1 MSIVEKNRG
10 SFSVKFFSFYLLI
23 FFLSSSLIINGCGG
37 GGGGSSS
44 TPAEDIGPIVSIIEG
59 YVYVPSSG
67 AIAPQN
73 AVSQT
78 AEIYLEQN
86 SNIGSLEVSGLKAPA
101 AGAVKVSGA
110 SAPARAGIIPTSG
123 YVPLVGAT
131 VQLSGT
137 NKATV
142 TNPTGYYKFEIGQKE
157 IMAFGSKKL
166 MINKTEANV
175 SIEFEVAVVSG
186 DSRYIHTEINTKTGE
201 KTVKEV
207 LTNRVLSPFIYV
219 SGKAGGA
226 TGVALSGALV
236 TAVKVSDTSFTR
248 TATTDS
254 FGRYSFSELTDG
266 LYTLT
271 VVKENY
277 KITSKNVEVSGK
289 YTLSNIDFIIPG
301 TFSLTPRQ
309 VTPEL
314 SAVKIVYATSVPTA
328 YSVEYGLSTTYLY
341 NASSNLYNI
350 TNEII
355 LSNLSP
361 KTVYH
366 YRIKAIDQYGNTINT
381 DNATFETL
389 DPNTNSKEAPIV
401 NSNYTVRKTHN
412 SITLTF
418 NTNMSSYAQ
427 IEYAVSSAAVYT
439 RYPSDGSEIGPQ
451 TNFELTVPNLTNS
464 TTYKVFIVTK
474 NIANRSVF
482 RREPQQL
489 PIQVTTDNSPDITP
503 PVVSGVT
510 VTDLKAKSVTINF
523 SSIDIHEGVRNNTD
537 AKVYYGLASY
547 PVLQYDYSVIPPR
560 VRLDYYQKIS
570 EALAFNFDSQKVIK
584 LSGLEPSKTYYFRP
598 ASNDPSGNIG
608 TVTTEVS
615 FTTAAPGTA
624 LAFSLSESPAAGQ
637 ISVGEHAKIFRLLAK
652 GSTEENLIIKK
663 MVFKQTGSIPY
674 NAIDKLTVTDGVNT
688 WTVNTPV
695 SSNIEVKFDSPA
707 LSIPKNN
714 SIYLTVNMT
723 LNTSALN
730 PGGAPR
736 DVKLKLDA
744 NSAIETNV
752 EVTGDIYGDYIKE
765 KITGLSLESNAQ
777 AINIGQLVISPPE
790 QAQNSN
796 ETLLVNRGQKDI
808 TLFKFKL
815 ESNYED
821 INITKIQLSQIGS
834 AIAET
839 DYSNIRLYDGISSI
853 AVGASSGSDIL
864 FQSVTGL
871 IKVVKGSTNT
881 KTLSVVAD
889 IQLGATDARFLRMQI
904 DKINIS
910 GSGSYSLQNVDVLG
924 VGTPVTGAKFTIGDS
939 ELLANRTTDSP
950 TKQTFKIGDTN
961 KTFTIFELF
970 AGSAED
976 VRIDTMELMFQGT
989 ASFTSS
995 SFSVIDENNTV
1006 IYTKAVGGGGITAE
1020 ANYKAAT
1027 KKFTVIPQS
1036 SLIVPKGGSKKV
1048 YVKGNISSTA
1058 FEVGK
1063 TIQINVA
1070 NDGDIKGTGVQTGSS
1085 KAAVGTAIGSEH
1097 SIIGGIV
1104 MAAVLPQPSNVL
1116 LPGSKYNDTPNN
1128 NTFLRF
1134 KITPSGEPVDVQ
1146 SFSFVFSGSYTILD
1160 SLRVIE
1166 YKADTTTEEVAI
1178 NPSISGNTI
1187 TLTPQATVNLTT
1199 AGKTFYLVGDIL
1211 NSAVSSDTIRF
1222 NIAVNGISV
1231 RGTNSAQIYKTQELI
1246 NGNTLSVST
1255 EAFYLLQSSVVL
1267 PETIV
1272 IGDTASK
1279 DVFSFKLEAKP
1290 RSGYYLQKIT
1300 MRQLGTATF
1309 GIGQDISSGDFE
1321 FFTSGDGIVFTKVAS
1336 AIINVSGTNLMV
1348 EFPSSSNVR
1357 IDATAQTTVS
1367 QFLTC
1372 KLVCKTLQ
1380 TAINNKTLRFYMD
1393 DSLTVAKSITS
1404 NNQITGGSSAPVTG
1418 AAVTLKEGSLLAK
1431 ARGDNPAAA
1440 DISDALSKDFLIFD
1454 ITSEV
1459 EALDVQA
1466 ITVTLDVKNGLITD
1480 FDSTSMTIAVN
1491 DVAYPN
1497 STVSSSGNKF
1507 VITPRDNTAERKYL
1521 RINANSSVKIT
1532 ISGKAN
1538 YTAAQN
1544 GSQIALRIADNSD
1557 ITAVGV
1563 TSTHKLYSTGIIN
1576 GNYMTIAKSPS
1587 SLTVSADANP
1597 AAGVLTNPPVTA
1609 ARFAFKLTAGT
1620 SENIKLT
1627 KMNISYDGFS
1637 NNFDA
1642 NSIQI
1647 VFPAPITK
1655 TYTSANI
1662 TFSNNIFTLSVPS
1675 ADNIPITSAGVV
1687 VTVSGARSSGATSGQ
1702 QFFLRIGADGD
1713 ISGTGVNSAMP
1724 VFSTGTAEGNK
1735 FTIDAANTS
1744 ILGALNAAFAGDNPA
1759 AATVASGQRLL
1770 IGKINLQTKKFVANN
1785 FVDSV
1790 RIKSIEFTKAGTI
1803 TNADITKWEL
1813 TDGSNTFTGVL
1824 NTATLAL
1831 NFDNM
1836 NYIVPLPSADADSFV
1851 TQKTMSLY
1859 ATVKDSVRNVT
1870 LSFALSAT
1878 TKISADGALYGN
1890 NATVSLGATPLTS
1903 NAQTLDIGKLVMTN
1917 DAAVNGNP
1925 SGDAKGSASAGDV
1938 NVTMMGLNIV
1948 NNAGTGGAAASPE
1961 DVYITQIK
1969 ITNSGTG
1976 VPGTDFDSLKLYE
1989 KSGAV
1994 ETFIANA
2001 AMMTDTATSQKY
2013 FLFSD
2018 SQLNKVEKNIA
2029 AKNLI
2034 VKANVPAT
2042 ATNGKTIKLSL
2053 QASDI
2058 TGKGYNSSVTIQA
2071 VAGDASIFGKN
2082 IVIGTNSLTVSL
2094 DSTTPPETNFS
2105 IDETEREVAVF
2116 AVKTGTGESITLDM
2130 SVNSFEYSG
2139 TIPKVDFATVRLR
2152 YNNTYYPLTNSA
2164 GNFYTTNTPIAIPN
2178 NTTALFSIFVKLKP
2192 EAPPLTLSANQYI
2205 EFKIGGVA
2213 PSILSGTSS
2222 ITAAT
2227 VNSVNGTPAPVS
2239 NKFIVVGKL
2248 AIQADSGSPSGSV
2261 TIGATGVNLFSF
2273 KLTPSTENAT
2283 VSSVKVMLDKGSFT
2297 TDLNNLKLKKESY
2310 IDSVLPS
2317 AGATSIVVTGINFN
2331 TAAVIGDFTIGGA
2344 NAAKVTALA
2353 SITSTAA
2360 TFTTNPLAGADAITI
2375 QAKTSAYSPASAAAS
2390 NTLTFTI
2397 GTGVASDVT
2406 PWSGTISGNYI
2417 TFSGLAT
2424 TLSTATT
2431 FTVAGDIRTT
2441 SVSGTNLS
2449 MKIESVNDIS
2459 ATGFTSTKTITPTG
2473 SAAGN
2478 TLTTASGG
2486 LSVSLSA
2493 YHTNIKDVVIGG
2505 AEQPTPSGVLFA
2517 IAKLTAS
2524 NTEDMNVTEIKFNIE
2539 GSVIVDDDFGNI
2551 SPYGFWLAEATAA
2564 NTWDAG
2570 AHLAGLTFSK
2580 TGNIITVTGNPIT
2593 TVTKNTSKHLVI
2605 GGTAKKPDANSGR
2618 QAKIVV
2624 ESGWIKAA
2632 GVTSA
2637 KALTSTGGVNY
2648 NSGDTL
2654 TLAAGILNSA
2664 INSSSPSSKTIL
2676 KGLAAVELARFDL
2689 KTVKSSNSIDI
2700 ENIEITRIE
2709 VYLSSDTSNFTNTK
2723 IKIDGGADI
2732 NRDAASTANTHIFL
2746 PPAGTYILDKN
2757 GTAKVVT
2764 VFSDAAAGAAG
2775 KVYAK
2780 LVASGTQGKG
2790 ALSTK
2795 TISCTSSDQTAAE
2808 HTIGTAQMLMSS
2820 NSSISPTSQY
2830 IDVTNTPL
2838 GDKLVLG
2845 GTLNVDNNE
2854 NISLTVG
2861 SQLQVKL
2868 EGSVDKT
2875 AVTALKINAGAPGF
2889 ATVWINSGVT
2899 PFNNASQTYSGGLT
2913 GAGLPIVLTKNTGTQ
2928 FQISVT
2934 LDQALVKDGDTMK
2947 ITLLNGGLT
2956 GTGATS
2962 SQTISSQNELS
2973 NTLTLQK
2980 TSIAF
2985 SANTYAT
2992 GVYKRGDTGKT
3003 IIDFNVA
3010 AGKFQNVAVS
3020 KIILKNDAVSGVKTS
3035 FNLNTEID
3043 NFKVYIDNALYSG
3056 TVTPTNV
3063 PDVNT
3068 FLLTLGTPVTIT
3080 KGASKQFKVTVD
3092 FKNTAVNGS
3101 YIKAKTDNSYYVV
3114 GDFNPNM
3121 AAASNITGA
3130 ASGNEHNVQVI
3141 ETLNLTL
3148 DSTSPASNNITIT
3161 PMTHGATAGVFGHIA
3176 TFKLKCSGENAT
3188 LTKAKFKY
3196 AGSSISDISNFE
3208 AYLGANAGL
3217 YAEGTKFS
3225 AVTID
3230 TTNKKVTFEHTAG
3243 IVLTAGTDYY
3253 FKIAVKVPNGSTL
3266 PVIGHSIRMQMDSS
3280 NSSDPDYP
3288 PLVLT
3293 LPVKG
3298 TAAGQ
3303 VSDITYNANAISNS
3317 IYIDS
3322 TEIFVKAESDNIS
3335 GVNLQFP
3342 SSAAVSNH
3350 KIMELTLANTS
3361 FANYTIDKFVFEI
3374 KQEGTQTSFDSLTS
3388 SMSLSVFE
3396 GSEKIAD
3403 AAVVYNSSKLSG
3415 TFTITNFNSAYKTI
3429 LKGQSKTLDI
3439 KFSSGKFMG
3448 TTSPKILFAVNS
3460 LTGTHSD
3467 GSTSIKGTQ
3476 YTRIPIDA
3484 AKSFAW
3490 SSSSS
3495 TVVEV
3500 TNSATLVTAAAGV
3513 NSAIIRLKANIT
3525 LAAGLD
3531 ISGGVKT
3538 IDMNNFSITTAA
3550 GPFNINTYTNTTF
3563 KNGTV
3568 NVITGTSLTNNGAKT
3583 LTIGENCTI
3592 NNVGTINNISGGA
3605 GIIVNNSI
3613 INNASGGVITN
3624 SDASFGGTITN
3635 LGSLNLLTGSTF
3647 TNGAAVV
3654 GSLVNAGTLQT
3665 NIAAGGNVIA
3675 DGDST
3680 FSGSGSITTLTINR
3694 SVNSINILCSGGTG
3708 TLSFSNG
3715 SVNTLYINNN
3725 VGAITTGG
3733 VSSVNT
3739 LTYGDTG
3746 VAVGWPVGMTINNI
3760 DQSSVATA
3768 RTINLGTVT
3777 AAVTSVKGHAT
3788 SLLTLTS
3795 SATLVSCTINSGTV
3809 NITGLAAT
3817 TFNVAAT
3824 ASTTVTATGKTLA
3837 SVSGATTIN
3846 INGANAATVS
3856 GAVTTLNVTAAV
3868 TTLNVSA
3875 VVTTLNIGAAVTN
3888 SSIVTGTNAV
3898 VNAGG
3903 NLAKGAG
3910 SGMALGVANTI
3921 TVATGGII
3929 NTLIT
3934 GRTAT
3939 TSGVPVAGITP
3950 TTSGSDCTVS
3960 GTAAPNGATV
3970 SAGAGTVTV
3979 TAL

>member
-1 MSIVEKNRG
+1 MSIVEKNRA
-10 SFSVKFFSFYLLI
+10 SFSVKFFSFFLLI
-23 FFLSSSLIINGCGG
+23 LIFLSCSVLINGC

-44 TPAEDIGPIVSIIEG
+44 TPVEDIGPIVSIIEG

-67 AIAPQN
+67 ATAPQN

-78 AEIYLEQN
+78 AEIFLEPDN
-86 SNIGSLEVSGLKAPA
+86 NGGSLEVSGLKSPLNA
-101 AGAVKVSGA
+101 AVKGSSA
-110 SAPARAGIIPTSG
+110 SAPNRASIIPTSG

-157 IMAFGSKKL
+157 TMAFGNKKL
-166 MINKTEANV
+166 MINKAEANV
-175 SIEFEVAVVSG
+175 SIEFEVAVVAG
-186 DSRYIHTEINTKTGE
+186 DSRYIHTEVNTKTGE

-219 SGKAGGA
+219 SGKASGA

-236 TAVKVSDTSFTR
+236 TAVKVSDTSFTK

-254 FGRYSFSELTDG
+254 YGRYSFSELTDG

-277 KITSKNVEVSGK
+277 KLTSKNVEVSGN

-301 TFSLTPRQ
+301 TFSLTPRH

-328 YSVEYGLSTTYLY
+328 YSIEYGLSTTYLY
-341 NASSNLYNI
+341 NSTSNLYNL
-350 TNEII
+350 TNEIT
-355 LSNLSP
+355 LTNLSP

-381 DNATFETL
+381 DDATFETL

-401 NSNYTVRKTHN
+401 NSNYTIRKTHN

-427 IEYAVSSAAVYT
+427 IEYAVASASVFT
-439 RYPSDGSEIGPQ
+439 RYPADGSEIGPQ

-489 PIQVTTDNSPDITP
+489 PIQITTDNSPDITP

-570 EALAFNFDSQKVIK
+570 EVLAFNFDAQKVIK
-584 LSGLEPSKTYYFRP
+584 LSSLEPSKTYYFRP

-624 LAFSLSESPAAGQ
+624 LTFSLSESPATGQ

-695 SSNIEVKFDSPA
+695 SSNIEVKFDSPI

-714 SIYLTVNMT
+714 SIYLTMNMS

-744 NSAIETNV
+744 NSATETNV
-752 EVTGDIYGDYIKE
+752 EVTGDVYDDYIKD

-777 AINIGQLVISPPE
+777 TINIGQLVLSPPE

-821 INITKIQLSQIGS
+821 INVTKIQLSQIGS

-871 IKVVKGSTNT
+871 IKVEKGSTKT

-889 IQLGATDARFLRMQI
+889 IQLGATDARYLRMQI

-924 VGTPVTGAKFTIGDS
+924 IGTPVTGAKFTIGDS
-939 ELLANRTTDSP
+939 ELLAKRTTDSP

-961 KTFTIFELF
+961 KTFTIFELT

-976 VRIDTMELMFQGT
+976 VRVDTMELMFQGT
-989 ASFTSS
+989 ASFTSA

-1006 IYTKAVGGGGITAE
+1006 IYTKAIGGGGITAE
-1020 ANYKAAT
+1020 ANYNAAT
-1027 KKFTVIPQS
+1027 KKFTVVPQS

-1048 YVKGNISSTA
+1048 YIKGNISSTA

-1097 SIIGGIV
+1097 SIIGGIA

-1128 NTFLRF
+1128 NTFLKF

-1160 SLRVIE
+1160 NLRVIE

-1187 TLTPQATVNLTT
+1187 TLTPQSTVNITT
-1199 AGKTFYLVGDIL
+1199 AGKTFHLVGDIL

-1222 NIAVNGISV
+1222 NIAVDGISV

-1272 IGDTASK
+1272 IGDSAAK
-1279 DVFSFKLEAKP
+1279 DVFSFKLEARP

-1309 GIGQDISSGDFE
+1309 GLGQDISSGDFE
-1321 FFTSGDGIVFTKVAS
+1321 FFISGDGITFTKVVS
-1336 AIINVSGTNLMV
+1336 ALINVTGTNLTV
-1348 EFPSSSNVR
+1348 EFPASTDVR

-1380 TAINNKTLRFYMD
+1380 TAINNKTLKFYMD
-1393 DSLTVAKSITS
+1393 DSLTVAKSLTS
-1404 NNQITGGSSAPVTG
+1404 NNQITGGSSASITG

-1431 ARGDNPAAA
+1431 ARGDNPASGS
-1440 DISDALSKDFLIFD
+1440 ISDALSKDFLIFD
-1454 ITSEV
+1454 LTSEV
-1459 EALDVQA
+1459 EALDVGA

-1507 VITPRDNTAERKYL
+1507 VITPLDNTAEKKYL
-1521 RINANSSVKIT
+1521 RINANSSAKLT

-1557 ITAVGV
+1557 ITASGV

-1576 GNYMTIAKSPS
+1576 GNYMTVTKSPS
-1587 SLTVSADANP
+1587 ALTVSTDASNP
-1597 AAGVLTNPPVTA
+1597 AADVLTNPPATA
-1609 ARFAFKLTAGT
+1609 SRFAFKLTAGT
-1620 SENIKLT
+1620 SEDIKLT
-1627 KMNISYDGFS
+1627 KMNVSYDGLS

-1647 VFPAPITK
+1647 AFPAPISK
-1655 TYTSANI
+1655 TYNSANI

-1675 ADNIPITSAGVV
+1675 ADNITITSAGVV
-1687 VTVSGARSSGATSGQ
+1687 VTISGARSSGATSGQ

-1713 ISGTGVNSAMP
+1713 ISGTGVNSGMP
-1724 VFSTGTAEGNK
+1724 VFSTGTAAGNK
-1735 FTIDAANTS
+1735 FTIDAANTN

-1759 AATVASGQRLL
+1759 VQTTAAGQRLL
-1770 IGKINLQTKKFVANN
+1770 IGKIDLQTKKYVTNN

-1803 TNADITKWEL
+1803 ANADITKWEL
-1813 TDGSNTFTGVL
+1813 TDGVNTFTGVL

-1836 NYIVPLPSADADSFV
+1836 NYIVPLPSADANSFI

-1870 LSFALSAT
+1870 LSFAISAAA
-1878 TKISADGALYGN
+1878 KISADGALYGN
-1890 NATVSLGATPLTS
+1890 AATVTLGATPLTS

-1917 DAAVNGNP
+1917 DAVINGNP
-1925 SGDAKGSASAGDV
+1925 SGSEKGSASAGDV
-1938 NVTMMGLNIV
+1938 NITTLGLNIV
-1948 NNAGTGGAAASPE
+1948 NDDGTGGAADSPE

-1976 VPGTDFDSLKLYE
+1976 VAGTDFDSLKLYE

-2001 AMMTDTATSQKY
+2001 SMVTDTATSQKY

-2018 SQLNKVEKNIA
+2018 SQLYKVVKNA
-2029 AKNLI
+2029 ALKNLI

-2042 ATNGKTIKLSL
+2042 ATNGKTVKLNL
-2053 QASDI
+2053 LASDI
-2058 TGKGYNSSVTIQA
+2058 TGKGYGSSVTIQA
-2071 VAGDASIFGKN
+2071 VGGDASIFGKN
-2082 IVIGTNSLTVSL
+2082 IVIGTNSLTVTL
-2094 DSTTPPETNFS
+2094 DLTTPPVTSFS
-2105 IDETEREVAVF
+2105 TDETEREVAVF
-2116 AVKTGTGESITLDM
+2116 AVKTGSGESITLDL
-2130 SVNSFEYSG
+2130 SANSFEYSG
-2139 TIPKVDFATVRLR
+2139 TIPKTDFATVRLK
-2152 YNNTYYPLTNSA
+2152 YNNTYYTLTNSA
-2164 GNFYTTNTPIAIPN
+2164 GNLYTTNTPVTVQN

-2192 EAPPLTLSANQYI
+2192 EATPLTLSANQYI

-2213 PSILSGTSS
+2213 PSILRGTSS

-2227 VNSVNGTPAPVS
+2227 IDSSNGTPAPVS
-2239 NKFIVVGKL
+2239 NKF
-2248 AIQADSGSPSGSV
+2248 SV
-2261 TIGATGVNLFSF
+2261 TGKMTLASGAAPAQLSPAIGSTAAELFNF
-2273 KLTPSTENAT
+2273 VLTPSLEDSTI
-2283 VSSVKVMLDKGSFT
+2283 SSIKVMLDKGSFT
-2297 TDLNNLKLKKESY
+2297 EDINNL
-2310 IDSVLPS
+2310 VLSNS
-2317 AGATSIVVTGINFN
+2317 ADG
-2331 TAAVIGDFTIGGA
+2331 
-2344 NAAKVTALA
+2344 
-2353 SITSTAA
+2353 
-2360 TFTTNPLAGADAITI
+2360 TTWN
-2375 QAKTSAYSPASAAAS
+2375 
-2390 NTLTFTI
+2390 
-2397 GTGVASDVT
+2397 GTV
-2406 PWSGTISGNYI
+2406 SGNYV
-2417 TFSGLAT
+2417 TFSAMNFN
-2424 TLSTATT
+2424 LSAATT
-2431 FTVAGDIRTT
+2431 FTVKGDIKTT
-2441 SVSGTNLS
+2441 SVNGTNLS
-2449 MKIESVNDIS
+2449 LKIESVNDIS
-2459 ATGFTSTKTITPTG
+2459 AVGADSAKTVIPTG
-2473 SAAGN
+2473 SAAGS
-2478 TLTTASGG
+2478 TLTTANGG
-2486 LSVSLSA
+2486 LSISLSA

-2505 AEQPTPSGVLFA
+2505 PEQPTPSGVLFA

-2524 NTEDMNVTEIKFNIE
+2524 NTEDLNVTEVKFNIE
-2539 GSVIVDDDFGNI
+2539 GSVIVDDDFDNV

-2580 TGNIITVTGNPIT
+2580 TGNVITITGNPIT
-2593 TVTKNTSKHLVI
+2593 TVTKNTSKHLAI
-2605 GGTAKKPDANSGR
+2605 GGTAKKPGANAGR
-2618 QAKIVV
+2618 QGKIVV
-2624 ESGWIKAA
+2624 ESGWIKASGA
-2632 GVTSA
+2632 TSA
-2637 KALTSTGGVNY
+2637 KSVTSTGSVNY

-2689 KTVKSSNSIDI
+2689 KSVKSSNNADI
-2700 ENIEITRIE
+2700 EDIEITRIE

-2746 PPAGTYILDKN
+2746 PPAGTYILNKD

-2764 VFSDAAAGAAG
+2764 VYSDAAAGASG

-2780 LVASGTQGKG
+2780 LIASGTQGKG

-2808 HTIGTAQMLMSS
+2808 HTIGTAQMLISS

-2830 IDVTNTPL
+2830 LDVTNTPA
-2838 GDKLVLG
+2838 GDKVVFG

-2854 NISLTVG
+2854 DISLTVG
-2861 SQLQVKL
+2861 SLLQLKL
-2868 EGSVDKT
+2868 EGSVNKM
-2875 AVTALKINAGAPGF
+2875 AVTALKINAGAGF
-2889 ATVWINSGVT
+2889 ATVWLNSGAT

-2913 GAGLPIVLTKNTGTQ
+2913 GAVLPIVLTKNTNTQ
-2928 FQISVT
+2928 FQVSVT
-2934 LDQALVKDGDTMK
+2934 FNQALVNDGDTMK
-2947 ITLLNGGLT
+2947 ITFLNGGLT

-2962 SQTISSQNELS
+2962 TQTISTQNELS

-2992 GVYKRGDTGKT
+2992 GAYKRGDTGKT

-3010 AGKFQNVAVS
+3010 AGKYQNVAVN
-3020 KIILKNDAVSGVKTS
+3020 KIYLTNDGAATKVDFT
-3035 FNLNTEID
+3035 ID
-3043 NFKVYIDNALYSG
+3043 SQINNFKLYIDEVLYSG
-3056 TVTPTNV
+3056 TVTPTNNSKAGASV
-3063 PDVNT
+3063 DYIR
-3068 FLLTLGTPVTIT
+3068 LSLSAPVTVTRASSKRFRIT
-3080 KGASKQFKVTVD
+3080 AD
-3092 FKNTAVNGS
+3092 FKTAAVNGTN
-3101 YIKAKTDNSYYVV
+3101 IKAKTDNSYYDKAV
-3114 GDFNPNM
+3114 DFDPVL
-3121 AAASNITGA
+3121 ATDTDITG
-3130 ASGNEHNVQVI
+3130 SVLGNEHNVQVI
-3141 ETLNLTL
+3141 ETLDLTL

-3161 PMTHGATAGVFGHIA
+3161 PMTHGAASGAFGHIA

-3196 AGSSISDISNFE
+3196 AGSAISDISNFE
-3208 AYLGANAGL
+3208 AYLGASAVV

-3225 AVTID
+3225 VSTVD
-3230 TTNKKVTFEHTAG
+3230 STNNKVTFEHIAG
-3243 IVLTAGTDYY
+3243 ISLTAGTDYY
-3253 FKIAVKVPNGSTL
+3253 VKIAVKVPNGSTL

-3280 NSSDPDYP
+3280 NSSDADYP
-3288 PLVLT
+3288 PLVVSAPL
-3293 LPVKG
+3293 KG
-3298 TAAGQ
+3298 TGAGQ
-3303 VSDITYNANAISNS
+3303 VSDITYSANAVSNS

-3322 TEIFVKAESDNIS
+3322 TEVFVKVESDNVA
-3335 GVNLQFP
+3335 GVNMQFP
-3342 SSAAVSNH
+3342 SDAAVSNH
-3350 KIMELTLANTS
+3350 KIMELTLANSS
-3361 FANYTIDKFVFEI
+3361 FADYTIDKFVFEI

-3388 SMSLSVFE
+3388 SMSLGVFE

-3403 AAVVYNSSKLSG
+3403 AAVVYNSSKLGG

-3429 LKGQSKTLDI
+3429 LKGQSKKFDI

-3467 GSTSIKGTQ
+3467 GSTSVKGSQ

-3484 AKSFAW
+3484 AKNFAW

-3495 TVVEV
+3495 TVVDV
-3500 TNSATLVTAAAGV
+3500 ATSGQLVTAATGL
-3513 NSAIIRLKANIT
+3513 NNAIIRVTANIT
-3525 LAAGLD
+3525 LGAGLN

-3538 IDMNNFSITTAA
+3538 IDMNNFSITTAGA
-3550 GPFNINTYTNTTF
+3550 FNIDAYTNTTF
-3563 KNGTV
+3563 KNGTL
-3568 NVITGTSLTNNGAKT
+3568 NIAAGTSLTNNGAKT
-3583 LTIGENCTI
+3583 LTVGENCI
-3592 NNVGTINNISGGA
+3592 VNNAGTINNISGGA
-3605 GIIVNNSI
+3605 GTIVNNNV
-3613 INNASGGVITN
+3613 INNASGGAITN
-3624 SDASFGGTITN
+3624 SDGSFGGTITN
-3635 LGSLNLLTGSTF
+3635 LSSLNLLTGSTF
-3647 TNGAAVV
+3647 TNGAAVM
-3654 GSLVNAGTLQT
+3654 GTLVNAGTLQT
-3665 NIAAGGNVIA
+3665 ALAAGGNVIA
-3675 DGDST
+3675 DGNST
-3680 FSGSGSITTLTINR
+3680 FSGTGSITTLTINR
-3694 SVNSINILCSGGTG
+3694 PVSALNLLCSGNIG
-3708 TLSFSNG
+3708 TLAFAGG

-3725 VGAITTGG
+3725 VAAISTSGTET
-3733 VSSVNT
+3733 VNT
-3739 LTYGDTG
+3739 LTYGVTG
-3746 VAVGWPVGMTINNI
+3746 VDPGTGWPVGMTINNI
-3760 DQSSVATA
+3760 DQSSVAAA
-3768 RTINLGTVT
+3768 RTIRLGSVT
-3777 AAVTSVKGHAT
+3777 AAVASVKGHVT

-3795 SATLVSCTINSGTV
+3795 TATLTSCTITSGNV

-3824 ASTTVTATGKTLA
+3824 APTTITATGKTLS
-3837 SVSGATTIN
+3837 SVSGATTIS
-3846 INGANAATVS
+3846 ISGANAATVS

-3868 TTLNVSA
+3868 TTLN
-3875 VVTTLNIGAAVTN
+3875 IGAAVTN
-3888 SSIVTGTNAV
+3888 SSIVTGTNAL

-3910 SGMALGVANTI
+3910 SGMVLGVANTI

-3939 TSGVPVAGITP
+3939 ATGIAVAGITP
-3950 TTSGSDCTVS
+3950 TTSGSDCSVI
-3960 GTAAPNGATV
+3960 GTATGSGATV